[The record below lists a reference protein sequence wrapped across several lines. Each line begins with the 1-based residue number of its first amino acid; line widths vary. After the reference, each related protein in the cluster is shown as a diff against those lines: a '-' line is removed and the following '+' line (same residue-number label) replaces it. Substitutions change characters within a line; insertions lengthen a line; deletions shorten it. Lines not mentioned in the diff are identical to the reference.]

1 MPEEEIISLVTETVS
16 EKETEEEKKYP
27 YQASSKGYTFYIT
40 EYYATNQG
48 VFLGVQI
55 ESEEKLPGFYEPT
68 ENNMDIKGLAL
79 EEDASLFENALE
91 ECTLYKK
98 AIDTIE

>member
-1 MPEEEIISLVTETVS
+1 M
-16 EKETEEEKKYP
+16 
-27 YQASSKGYTFYIT
+27 
-40 EYYATNQG
+40 
-48 VFLGVQI
+48 GVQI